1 MFDLDS
7 SIRTDLS
14 GWSNRQGGSPG
25 FAPPSFTFS
34 SFPSTTTTSVP
45 TPPYLPLE
53 VIVPV
58 AVALGVA
65 LGVGIPALSGEPL
78 PPPEPD
84 VSSVVLPDSLRVPVN
99 DSPFLVFGFGFGAR
113 NCSDGSV
120 RSPDGRC
127 RAVLKRGPCSPLE
140 WIVVD
145 PETLLV
151 NNSHFTNLF
160 PSMTSRNF

>member
-1 MFDLDS
+1 MLDLDS
-7 SIRTDLS
+7 SIRQDLS
-14 GWSNRQGGSPG
+14 GCFSVMNRQVPC
-25 FAPPSFTFS
+25 ATTFS
-34 SFPSTTTTSVP
+34 SFIPSATSIP
-45 TPPYLPLE
+45 TPQSSLPLE

-65 LGVGIPALSGEPL
+65 LGVGIPALTGEPL

-84 VSSVVLPDSLRVPVN
+84 VSSIFLPDSLRVPVN
-99 DSPFLVFGFGFGAR
+99 DLPFLVFGFGFGTR

-120 RSPDGRC
+120 RLPDGKC

-145 PETLLV
+145 PETLSV
-151 NNSHFTNLF
+151 TIPPF
-160 PSMTSRNF
+160 